1 MFVGG
6 LCGVVVIF
14 QPCKQYSSR
23 FICVLVTL
31 LQSIATFQAM
41 EHQYANVAME
51 IECARLL
58 TYNAAR
64 LKMAGKPF
72 VKARRWDRERSE
84 DAVQCSEEKRREDTT
99 SAVVYSCGVRACVP
113 SYSSKTLLL
122 W

>member
-1 MFVGG
+1 MQT
-6 LCGVVVIF
+6 LLI
-14 QPCKQYSSR
+14 Q
-23 FICVLVTL
+23 FIRLLATL

-72 VKARRWDRERSE
+72 VKVRWEREKRKCSAMQRS
-84 DAVQCSEEKRREDTT
+84 AVQ
-99 SAVVYSCGVRACVP
+99 
-113 SYSSKTLLL
+113 
-122 W
+122 